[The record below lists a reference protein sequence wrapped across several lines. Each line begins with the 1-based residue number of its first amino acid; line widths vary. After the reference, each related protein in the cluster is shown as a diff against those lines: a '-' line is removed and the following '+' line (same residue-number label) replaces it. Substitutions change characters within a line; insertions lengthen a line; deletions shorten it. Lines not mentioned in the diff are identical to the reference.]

1 MAYVIKKKKSD
12 VILPYLPF
20 DGLLKDGRKVV
31 LDYYKDEDEAQVHA
45 IMKYIVN
52 EEGNSYPQE
61 DLANVE
67 DFRSY
72 YLSHDVFVC
81 RDVTS
86 GDVLGSFY
94 VKPNFPGRCSH
105 ICNAGFAVKKSSRG
119 LGVGKFMVGHYLQIA
134 RDLGYQ
140 SSFFNLVFVS
150 NEASVSLWRSMGF
163 TELGRVPNAGNLKG
177 RGYTDAIQFY
187 YDLTKL
193 DKKV

>member
-1 MAYVIKKKKSD
+1 MIKKKKSD
-12 VILPYLPF
+12 VVLPYLPF
-20 DGLLKDGRKVV
+20 EGQIKDGRKVI

-86 GDVLGSFY
+86 GKVLGSFY

-105 ICNAGFAVKKSSRG
+105 ICNAGFAVEKSSRG
-119 LGVGKFMVGHYLQIA
+119 FGVGKFMVGHYLQIA

-140 SSFFNLVFVS
+140 ASFFNLVFVS

-187 YDLTKL
+187 YDLTKI

>member
-12 VILPYLPF
+12 VVLPYLPLK
-20 DGLLKDGRKVV
+20 GQLKDGRKVI

-61 DLANVE
+61 DLANVD

-81 RDVTS
+81 RDVNTAE
-86 GDVLGSFY
+86 VLGSFY

-105 ICNAGFAVKKSSRG
+105 ICNAGFAVLKSARG
-119 LGVGKFMVGHYLQIA
+119 LGVGKFMVGHYLQIS

-140 SSFFNLVFVS
+140 ASFFNLVFVS
-150 NEASVSLWRSMGF
+150 NEVSVKLWRSMGF
-163 TELGRVPNAGNLKG
+163 TEIGRVPNAGNLKG
-177 RGYTDAIQFY
+177 RGYTDALQFY
-187 YDLTKL
+187 YDLTNIE
-193 DKKV
+193 KKV